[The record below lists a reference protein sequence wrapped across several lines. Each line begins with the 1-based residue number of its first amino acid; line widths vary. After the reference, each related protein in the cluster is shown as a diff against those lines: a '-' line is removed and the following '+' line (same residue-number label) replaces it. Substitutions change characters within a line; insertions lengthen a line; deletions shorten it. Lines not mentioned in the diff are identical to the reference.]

1 MTTPAIARSLAI
13 ICRAAGIDPETCD
26 PDKLETLREA
36 VAYVMRRAYLQGSD
50 DNFRSVKSAEK
61 RSGLR

>member
-36 VAYVMRRAYLQGSD
+36 VADVMRRSYLQGSD
-50 DNFRSVKSAEK
+50 DHYRAVKAAEK
-61 RSGLR
+61 RERWR

>member
-36 VAYVMRRAYLQGSD
+36 VADVMRRAYLQGSD
-50 DNFRSVKSAEK
+50 DHYRAVKAAEK
-61 RSGLR
+61 RARWR